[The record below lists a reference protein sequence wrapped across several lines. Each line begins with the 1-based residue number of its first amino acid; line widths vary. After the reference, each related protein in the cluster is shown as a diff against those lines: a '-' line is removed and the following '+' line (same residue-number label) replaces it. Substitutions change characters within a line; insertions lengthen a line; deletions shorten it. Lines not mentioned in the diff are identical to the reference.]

1 MGSIFQVD
9 EKDIPWAEF
18 RDDAAGQGSPRIR
31 FKALNARHDDV
42 PPMQYVEYPPG
53 HEDPVHSHETG
64 EVFIVTAGEFHLAG
78 ISSGA
83 GAAVYVPRGTEYS
96 LRSGDE
102 GVRFFRIV
110 VP

>member
-1 MGSIFQVD
+1 MGAIFHVD
-9 EKDIPWAEF
+9 EKDISWAEF
-18 RDDAAGQGSPRIR
+18 RDGPDAQTSPAIR
-31 FKALNARHDDV
+31 FKSLNARRTDV

-53 HEDPVHSHETG
+53 YEDPVHRHETG
-64 EVFIVTAGEFHLAG
+64 EVLIVTAGEFHLDG
-78 ISSGA
+78 ITSAA
-83 GAAVYVPRGTEYS
+83 GAAVYVPRDTDYS